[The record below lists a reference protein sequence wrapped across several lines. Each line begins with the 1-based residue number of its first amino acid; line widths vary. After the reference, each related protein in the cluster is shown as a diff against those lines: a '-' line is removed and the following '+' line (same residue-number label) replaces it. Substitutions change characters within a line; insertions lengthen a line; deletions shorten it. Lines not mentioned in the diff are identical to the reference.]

1 MRARLSILFALCLA
15 TPAVAGDAKDFKRA
29 WSETQNSWERITLI
43 NGLDPADE
51 DSFELLTEYI
61 LKTQDWY
68 YREAAIDVLA
78 GAYSPEILE
87 ELEKQGKRGD
97 AVVAEGV
104 AMAFGRSGNTD
115 RVPFLVEEL
124 LDHKKWKVVRAAAI
138 ALGNLPDKRAVG
150 PLIECWEENEEDFMV
165 WVHVL
170 EALEKITREKNMPR
184 HQDWKAWWDVVKD
197 TWEVPEEQEIDEDEA
212 KSGDVIKTRVRDTN
226 LELRSRGSG
235 LPLLVL
241 PEYGYEK
248 DYLETYLRNL
258 EDTNQI
264 LYCSLPGASDFPNL
278 PNAPGMPYP
287 YYPLELLVDA
297 FEDLHKELVEG
308 KMIEDK
314 PFAIMAHGLS
324 CWIAMKY
331 AAKYPRR
338 VRRMILIAPTS
349 GGKAWGEGR
358 DRVERAGQQNNDLEM
373 EHYAQSQVF
382 ENGAP
387 RYQAQS
393 DEESA
398 ALQRKGH
405 TLYFADTRDL
415 EIGRIYGPVV
425 EKVVGDSM
433 FRGPA
438 AFRPMGSI
446 TIPDFSLFKEQRSQT
461 QTIIMMGAHTTRVS
475 KDDCDAIAKHYRPS
489 AKVIVFRRS
498 NRMPF
503 IEENEQFVKVVRK
516 LLGGGRR

>member
-1 MRARLSILFALCLA
+1 
-15 TPAVAGDAKDFKRA
+15 
-29 WSETQNSWERITLI
+29 
-43 NGLDPADE
+43 
-51 DSFELLTEYI
+51 
-61 LKTQDWY
+61 
-68 YREAAIDVLA
+68 
-78 GAYSPEILE
+78 
-87 ELEKQGKRGD
+87 
-97 AVVAEGV
+97 
-104 AMAFGRSGNTD
+104 
-115 RVPFLVEEL
+115 
-124 LDHKKWKVVRAAAI
+124 
-138 ALGNLPDKRAVG
+138 
-150 PLIECWEENEEDFMV
+150 
-165 WVHVL
+165 
-170 EALEKITREKNMPR
+170 
-184 HQDWKAWWDVVKD
+184 VVKD
-197 TWEVPEEQEIDEDEA
+197 TWEVPTEEEIDPEEA

-264 LYCSLPGASDFPNL
+264 LYVSLPGASDFPNL

-297 FEDLHKELVEG
+297 FEDLHKELVEN
-308 KMIEDK
+308 KQIENK

-331 AAKYPRR
+331 AAKYPKR

-358 DRVERAGQQNNDLEM
+358 DRVERQGQQEGDLEM
-373 EHYAQSQVF
+373 EHYAQGQVY

-398 ALQRKGH
+398 ALMRKGH

-425 EKVVGDSM
+425 EKRVGDGM

-446 TIPDFSLFKEQRSQT
+446 TIPDFSLFKEPRSQT
-461 QTIIMMGAHTTRVS
+461 QTIIMLGAHSTRLS
-475 KDDCDAIAKHYRPS
+475 KDDCEAIAKHYRPA
-489 AKVIVFRRS
+489 AKVLTFPRS
-498 NRMPF
+498 SRMPF
-503 IEENEQFVKVVRK
+503 IEENERFVNTVRK
-516 LLGGGRR
+516 LLGGRRR